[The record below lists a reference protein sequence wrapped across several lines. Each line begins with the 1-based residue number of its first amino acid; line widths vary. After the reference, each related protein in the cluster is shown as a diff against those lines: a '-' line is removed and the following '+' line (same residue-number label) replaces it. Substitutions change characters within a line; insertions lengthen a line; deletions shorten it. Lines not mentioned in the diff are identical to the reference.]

1 MSKKIVGIE
10 ISYIY
15 DYDDTPVHAGY
26 FDSFN
31 EAIDFLKEENNSSIR
46 EMIETIRAQI
56 YDVEEEI
63 FNNGLSESRKAA
75 LKLRRAKLI
84 YKLDSLLAP

>member
-1 MSKKIVGIE
+1 MPKKIVSIE

-15 DYDDTPVHAGY
+15 DCDDTPVHAGY

-31 EAIDFLKEENNSSIR
+31 EAIDFLKKEDNSFTYK
-46 EMIETIRAQI
+46 MIETLRAEI
-56 YDVEEEI
+56 SDIEEEI

-75 LKLRRAKLI
+75 LKLRRARLI
-84 YKLDSLLAP
+84 NKLDSLFVP